1 MEYDVLSYSAANLA
15 KVLAWKVSVGS
26 IKQKTH
32 YKYFLEYFSAIG
44 LDAKTILV
52 EKNYISRAYFSD
64 FSNYYSVCFK
74 DYPRLCRRVH
84 FFNKP
89 FDSSKFQ
96 QELFDTKSDFLTKS
110 YLGYIV
116 VKPLPESIIGP
127 TILRTYG
134 NDVAKARF
142 YNSSRPYEINLFGRH
157 FKFDSMAF
165 QEQDTVVSAC
175 ASTAIWNAFHKT
187 ADMFQTHLPSPSE
200 ITKSAG
206 NFYNHSGRIFPNQ
219 GLDLSQICKA
229 IESVGLVSEL
239 RVEGRIEVTET
250 GREEII
256 KSDIPY
262 ARRIVYAYNKAG
274 LPVLLF
280 IQIDGNGH
288 HLITVNGFSEKEET
302 FAKTENMTLR
312 ADRIERFYVHDD
324 QVGPFARISIENAT
338 SLKTAWHD
346 ETGKLLSGKIYAII
360 IPLYSKIRISFD
372 DVYKK
377 IRILDII
384 LYRLDIFKFELEW
397 DIYLTE
403 SNKYKE
409 EILKSTYTQSIKEK
423 IVYSNF
429 PRYIWV
435 ARAIV
440 KKNFVFDLIFDSTD
454 ISRGYF
460 CKDFLLYEPAA
471 KTILKKAF
479 LDRKDI
485 IFDDN
490 SPLKLGNEL
499 FKIIKSSLA

>member
-1 MEYDVLSYSAANLA
+1 MEYDVLSYSEANLA

-26 IKQKTH
+26 IKQKAH
-32 YKYFLEYFSAIG
+32 YKYFLEYFSKSG

-52 EKNYISRAYFSD
+52 ERNYISRAYFSD

-74 DYPRLCRRVH
+74 DYPRLCRRIH

-89 FDSSKFQ
+89 FDSTKFQ
-96 QELFDTKSDFLTKS
+96 QELFNAESEFLAKS

-127 TILRTYG
+127 TILRTY
-134 NDVAKARF
+134 DLAKARF
-142 YNSSRPYEINLFGRH
+142 YNSSRNYDINLFGRH
-157 FKFDSMAF
+157 FKLDSMAF

-187 ADMFQTHLPSPSE
+187 ADMFQTPLPSPSE

-239 RVEGRIEVTET
+239 RVEGRIDITES

-262 ARRIVYAYNKAG
+262 ARRIVYAYNKAE

-288 HLITVNGFSEKEET
+288 HLITVNGFSEKDEDFE
-302 FAKTENMTLR
+302 KTENMTLK
-312 ADRIERFYVHDD
+312 ADRIERFYAHDD
-324 QVGPFARISIENAT
+324 QVGPFARITIENTT
-338 SLKTAWHD
+338 SLKTAWRD
-346 ETGKLLSGKIYAII
+346 EAGKLLSGKIYAII

-409 EILKSTYTQSIKEK
+409 EILKSPYSQNLKEK

-429 PRYIWV
+429 PRYIWIT
-435 ARAIV
+435 RAIV

-460 CKDFLLYEPAA
+460 CKDFLLYEPSA
-471 KTILKKAF
+471 KAILKKAF
-479 LDRKDI
+479 LDRKDV
-485 IFDDN
+485 IFDDG
-490 SPLKLGNEL
+490 SPLALGKDL
-499 FKIIKSSLA
+499 FKIIKSALS